1 MLKITQTFTYKLQL
15 SPVTVNVQ
23 ASKEELC
30 ADLLTRAKCFVNL
43 CNWLLRKVTMETA
56 QPSE

>member
-43 CNWLLRKVTMETA
+43 CNWLLRKVTIETA
-56 QPSE
+56 Q